1 MPDKYGVGLGRNAL
15 ATQYLGVQ
23 RPKKRKRSKDPMF
36 IEFDA
41 YDAQDGL
48 MDEHN
53 LNDIAKARRVL
64 RSSVLRKDRDG
75 DGDGFINDGKPN
87 MRPVAVDSAVDAVKS
102 GLKGASKTKK
112 DPKADV
118 RARAKARLKRRGEGL
133 ARANLFLERAR
144 AEEPRITA
152 DISSA
157 VETAGGEMYGL
168 DFRLKEVSS
177 LARKIVDK
185 ARDKSEKLK
194 REVTL
199 EESAASIADA
209 VRYTAIVDE
218 PPPGGYVR
226 GIANLL
232 DSLESKGYKILELET
247 HWERGDAYNGVHIVA
262 EDKSGT
268 KFELQ
273 FHTTASVKAK
283 FATHPLYEEMR
294 KADTTEERRR
304 ELVYQMIDIAD
315 AAEIPQGAIE
325 VDSIRPF
332 GEKVKRPPE
341 PAE

>member
-36 IEFDA
+36 IDFDA

-87 MRPVAVDSAVDAVKS
+87 MRPVAAQAAADALKS
-102 GLKGASKTKK
+102 KKSK
-112 DPKADV
+112 
-118 RARAKARLKRRGEGL
+118 AKARLAEKGKASAA
-133 ARANLFLERAR
+133 ARTILERAR

-152 DISSA
+152 DISEA
-157 VETAGGEMYGL
+157 VKATGGEMYGL
-168 DFRLKEVSS
+168 DFRLKEADS
-177 LARKIVDK
+177 LARKLVSK
-185 ARDKSEKLK
+185 AKSKGISLD
-194 REVTL
+194 
-199 EESAASIADA
+199 ESAAGVADA
-209 VRYTAIVDE
+209 LRYTAVSDE
-218 PPPGGYVR
+218 PPPGSYAR
-226 GIANLL
+226 TITTLI
-232 DSLESKGYKILELET
+232 DTLESKGYKVVELET
-247 HWERGDAYNGVHIVA
+247 HWQRGDAYNGVHLIA
-262 EDKSGT
+262 EDKSGQ

-294 KADTTEERRR
+294 KDDTTPERRA
-304 ELVYQMIDIAD
+304 ELVREMIDIAD
-315 AAEIPQGAIE
+315 AADVPQGAM
-325 VDSIRPF
+325 DF
-332 GEKVKRPPE
+332 GEKIFRPPE
-341 PAE
+341 D